1 MSSFFKTMQKEKNS
15 PTLTNS
21 GAISEKYVGTEVP
34 NSYYGKI
41 QTTGTSVDGMYECE
55 AVDVLNFENVCL
67 SFPTDK
73 GEFKLFDNFNLD
85 IKDFKHHGQFISF
98 MGASGSGKSQILK
111 LIAGLNKPNSG
122 KVKLYGKE
130 RKDNDSIPMVF
141 QQYSSYPWM
150 TVLENVALPLRLHGI
165 KESDKLQGETDEI
178 AVKRI
183 AMNMIKIV
191 GLDGHE
197 NKYAQ
202 YPTLSGGQ
210 LQRVSLARNL
220 VYSSKILL
228 LDEATD
234 KWGCKVNRVEIK
246 DINPPKDIRDAME
259 KQMNAERN
267 KRALILEAEGERQSA
282 ITLAEGR
289 KQAAILDAEADRE
302 AKIRRA
308 TGEAEAIRQVAD
320 AKAKEIQMVYEA
332 IKNANPDDK
341 LVQIK
346 ALEALKEAAS
356 GPANKIFIPF
366 EATKALGS
374 LGAVSDIVKEEKA
387 TKKQ

>member
-15 PTLTNS
+15 TIMN
-21 GAISEKYVGTEVP
+21 GAISDKYVNTEEP
-34 NSYYGKI
+34 KPYYG
-41 QTTGTSVDGMYECE
+41 TTPTAETTVDGMYECE
-55 AVDVLNFENVCL
+55 EVDVLNFENVCL

-73 GEFKLFDNFNLD
+73 GEFKLFDNFNLN

-150 TVLENVALPLRLHGI
+150 TVLENVSLPLKLHGI
-165 KESDKLQGETDEI
+165 KDTDKLKGETDEVAI
-178 AVKRI
+178 NRI

-191 GLDGHE
+191 GLEGHE

-228 LDEATD
+228 LDEATGALDIFAKREMQDALIKVYNESEFDSTILNVTHDIQEACYLSNRIYILEPNPCRIYKIIDIRYNTD
-234 KWGCKVNRVEIK
+234 KRTQEIK
-246 DINPPKDIRDAME
+246 ETSEFADYVRQVEEAME
-259 KQMNAERN
+259 EIERKN
-267 KRALILEAEGERQSA
+267 K
-282 ITLAEGR
+282 
-289 KQAAILDAEADRE
+289 
-302 AKIRRA
+302 
-308 TGEAEAIRQVAD
+308 
-320 AKAKEIQMVYEA
+320 
-332 IKNANPDDK
+332 
-341 LVQIK
+341 
-346 ALEALKEAAS
+346 
-356 GPANKIFIPF
+356 
-366 EATKALGS
+366 
-374 LGAVSDIVKEEKA
+374 
-387 TKKQ
+387 